1 MRHISEIKE
10 QIKYYEGTNSE
21 IMEQHSSLNLNGNI
35 PDYVETEINIINTKI
50 KMLKWGIMQTTILY
64 ARLTFY
70 LISNARRSELSMFCY
85 CCFMSTLLVFL
96 TLSTMLLSWETMR
109 PTMLTGEA
117 GTILPALLIGV
128 GP

>member
-1 MRHISEIKE
+1 
-10 QIKYYEGTNSE
+10 
-21 IMEQHSSLNLNGNI
+21 MEQHSSLNLNGNI

-50 KMLKWGIMQTTILY
+50 KMLKWGIIQTTILY
-64 ARLTFY
+64 A
-70 LISNARRSELSMFCY
+70 ISNARRSELSMFCY
-85 CCFMSTLLVFL
+85 CCFMTTLLVFL
-96 TLSTMLLSWETMR
+96 TLFTMLLSSKTMR